1 MIRSS
6 CHRRR
11 WCHSLLIITT
21 LAFMFFLTACAP
33 KMVTKG
39 DKFPTIYEELPTS
52 ILILPPINES
62 TAADAKEYYATTIQE
77 PLSFLGY
84 YVFPYEITTEIL
96 KMEGIYDA
104 ELMKDLPLQ
113 KFREYFGT
121 DAVLFTT
128 IKKWNLAY
136 MVLAANLTISIDCEL
151 KSTKSN
157 ATLWQYNGTV
167 VVDLSGGD
175 TGGSIVGLIAKA
187 IITAALQIIW
197 PSVLCL
203 TGNITPSMGKIAS
216 NSSENKPN
224 LNSRFLIFLCH
235 IGGIR
240 MFHLRF
246 CVIDNRGAHIF
257 RNTSL

>member
-187 IITAALQIIW
+187 IITAVSSAMADYVPHARTANYMALSTL
-197 PSVLCL
+197 PY
-203 TGNITPSMGKIAS
+203 GKYHS
-216 NSSENKPN
+216 LYGKDREQQ
-224 LNSRFLIFLCH
+224 
-235 IGGIR
+235 
-240 MFHLRF
+240 
-246 CVIDNRGAHIF
+246 F
-257 RNTSL
+257 REQTQPKQ